1 MSVRG
6 PTRQQK
12 EFVDIYLKNRKKN
25 QKKVAVDDGFRTQ
38 KMEMLSSIR

>member
-12 EFVDIYLKNRKKN
+12 EFVDIYLKNRKRTRSKLLWT
-25 QKKVAVDDGFRTQ
+25 VALELKRW
-38 KMEMLSSIR
+38 RC